1 MHREAPNIGPG
12 PDASSNGGADPRRV
26 WEQIE
31 DLLIPGL
38 KLTAY
43 ERAIYYHL
51 VRHSRLQ
58 GQRSIQTSME
68 RLGETTGLSDHS
80 ARERTRSLHKK
91 GCVRLVERGRT
102 GTTIEVL
109 LPEEIAGLVRPEP
122 RQEFRDI
129 EGIDYFN
136 DAMGRTAI
144 ISRDGLSCGYCMRTV
159 ATDGVV
165 LDHIKSQAAHG
176 DHSYRNLIVACHT
189 CNSEKAGLD
198 AMDFLR
204 RLLRMDR
211 LSTAEFEERRQFIQ
225 ATLAGDRKPVFN

>member
-1 MHREAPNIGPG
+1 
-12 PDASSNGGADPRRV
+12 
-26 WEQIE
+26 
-31 DLLIPGL
+31 
-38 KLTAY
+38 
-43 ERAIYYHL
+43 
-51 VRHSRLQ
+51 
-58 GQRSIQTSME
+58 
-68 RLGETTGLSDHS
+68 
-80 ARERTRSLHKK
+80 
-91 GCVRLVERGRT
+91 
-102 GTTIEVL
+102 
-109 LPEEIAGLVRPEP
+109 
-122 RQEFRDI
+122 
-129 EGIDYFN
+129 
-136 DAMGRTAI
+136 
-144 ISRDGLSCGYCMRTV
+144 MRTV